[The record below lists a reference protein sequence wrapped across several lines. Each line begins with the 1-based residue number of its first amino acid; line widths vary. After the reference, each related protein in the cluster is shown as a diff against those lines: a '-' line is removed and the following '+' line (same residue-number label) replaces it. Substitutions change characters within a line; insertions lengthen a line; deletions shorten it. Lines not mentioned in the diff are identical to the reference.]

1 MEKSRNLIKSEKTDV
16 NKIIYNIK
24 SEYVLKDVLSFINIK
39 QKLNLIIY
47 NKQLQKKLGVNIEDY
62 KKTSGKY
69 KIAEKN
75 GKGKEYILN
84 TKTMI
89 FEGEYLNGKRNGKGK
104 EYDDKGILKF
114 EGEYLN
120 GKKWNGKGGG
130 DCCFN
135 GRFEGEYL
143 NGKEWNGK
151 VTVYSCFGGR
161 SYEYQLING
170 KRIK

>member
-1 MEKSRNLIKSEKTDV
+1 MENIRDLNKEEKTDV

-24 SEYVLKDVLSFINIK
+24 SDYVLKKIFSLINIK

-47 NKQLQKKLGVNIEDY
+47 NKQLQKKLGVDIEDY

-75 GKGKEYILN
+75 GKGKEYRLN
-84 TKTMI
+84 TNIMI

-104 EYDDKGILKF
+104 ECDFFAEFEF

-120 GKKWNGKGGG
+120 GKKWNGKGYNKVCKV
-130 DCCFN
+130 DYEIK
-135 GRFEGEYL
+135 EGKGKVKEYNILGKLKYEGVYL
-143 NGKEWNGK
+143 NGDRNGK
-151 VTVYSCFGGR
+151 
-161 SYEYQLING
+161 E
-170 KRIK
+170 KE